1 MAITIDS
8 NNGNI
13 VAGGNNTDGDLIL
26 RANNGTNRIH
36 LDAGG
41 GNLWVGGNGTDGDI
55 AVFAPGGDNETLA
68 QATIHL
74 DGNNANIFA
83 GGQGADGDLVLRSA
97 AGDDRIRLN
106 GDGASAWLG
115 GNGASGDVVV
125 FAAGGDNV
133 TVDEATIFLDGG
145 NGNIR
150 AGGSGTDGDVILRS
164 DTGQDRIRMDAGNA
178 NIFVGGNGADGDILL
193 FASTGDNVTTETAT
207 IHLNG
212 DAGDIILRNA
222 DCAEDFQVEDPTA
235 ALPGTVMVI
244 GENEHLHVSQI
255 AYDRRVAGIVAGAGT
270 FRPGIVLGRIPGVT
284 NAVPI
289 ALAGRIYCRV
299 DAEYGPVGI
308 GDLLTTSPTE
318 GHAMRAADPA
328 KAFGAVIGKSLG
340 KLDHGRGLVP
350 MLVALQ

>member
-13 VAGGNNTDGDLIL
+13 VAGGNETDGDLIL
-26 RANNGTNRIH
+26 RANDGTNRIH

-41 GNLWVGGNGTDGDI
+41 GNVWVGGNGADGDI
-55 AVFAPGGDNETLA
+55 VVFAPGGDNETLD

-74 DGNNANIFA
+74 DGGNANIFA
-83 GGQGADGDLVLRSA
+83 GGQGVDGDLVLRNGE
-97 AGDDRIRLN
+97 GDDRIRL
-106 GDGASAWLG
+106 DASGASAWLG
-115 GNGASGDVVV
+115 GNGANGDVVV
-125 FAAGGDNV
+125 FASGGDNV
-133 TVDEATIFLDGG
+133 TLDEATIYLDGA

-164 DTGQDRIRMDAGNA
+164 DTGQDRIRMDASNA

-222 DCAEDFQVEDPTA
+222 DCAEDFQVDDPAA

-244 GENEHLHVSQI
+244 GANAHLQVSQTP
-255 AYDRRVAGIVAGAGT
+255 YDRRVAGIVAGAGAY
-270 FRPGIVLGRIPGVT
+270 RPGIVLGRTPGVA

-289 ALAGRIYCRV
+289 ALAGRIFCRV
-299 DAEYGPVGI
+299 DAEYGPVEV
-308 GDLLTTSPTE
+308 GDLLTTSPTA
-318 GHAMRAADPA
+318 GHAMRAGDPQ

-340 KLDHGRGLVP
+340 ALDRGRGLVP